1 MKFALALAAAICGA
15 AMTAQA
21 AASPDVSPDVIYVGA
36 HILTMEEKGATA
48 VAVRGDRIV
57 AVGDRATLLR
67 SKGKGTRVVAL
78 NDQALLPGFIDAHG
92 HITGQAAQVRMVALA
107 PPPVGAVTSVASVQ
121 EAVRTYIR
129 DKHIA
134 PGQWVVGFG
143 YDDSQLAEQRHPTRA
158 DLDAVSTDIPI
169 YLIHTSAHLGVVNT
183 AALRTLKIDAA
194 TADPPGGAIR
204 RVAGSRE
211 PDGVLEESANT
222 QVYAALP
229 TLNALPGGPAAAMAD
244 AVEQLRIAM
253 LTNAAMGITTVED
266 GASLPENLAV
276 LRAAAAADK
285 LPLDVVAHV
294 LWVPPAPFPEMA
306 GAGAYAGRLKI
317 GGIKMILDGS
327 PQGKT
332 AYLSVPYKV
341 PPPGKGADYR
351 GAPALPDAV
360 VDAAVREVLGRGLQ
374 LQAHAN
380 GDAAEQQMIDAVDR
394 AGVQLGRDA
403 VRKSRVVM
411 IHAQTI
417 REDQLDRLKALGM
430 IPSFFPA
437 HTFFWGDWHRESV
450 LGPERAARISPTRS
464 ALDHGLPFT
473 IHNDS
478 PVVPP
483 DILRLIW
490 NATNRV
496 TRSGAVLGPEQ
507 RVPVMAA
514 LRAVTINAAAQNF
527 EEATKGSLAPGKVA
541 DLVILSADPRAVPVA
556 DLRGIKVVETI
567 SRGVTVYR
575 AN

>member
-1 MKFALALAAAICGA
+1 MKLALALAVAICGA

-21 AASPDVSPDVIYVGA
+21 AAPPDVIYVGA
-36 HILTMEEKGATA
+36 HILTMEDKGATA

-78 NDQALLPGFIDAHG
+78 NEQALLPGFIDAHG

-107 PPPVGAVTSVASVQ
+107 PPPVGAVTSVAGVQ
-121 EAVRTYIR
+121 DAVRGYIR

-143 YDDSQLAEQRHPTRA
+143 YDDSQLTEQRHPTRA

-169 YLIHTSAHLGVVNT
+169 YLIHASAHLGVVNT
-183 AALRTLKIDAA
+183 AALRALKIDAA

-229 TLNALPGGPAAAMAD
+229 TLNALPGGPAAAVAD

-351 GAPALPDAV
+351 GAPALPDAA

-380 GDAAEQQMIDAVDR
+380 GDAAEQQLIDAVDH
-394 AGVQLGRDA
+394 AGAQLRRDA

-437 HTFFWGDWHRESV
+437 HTFFWGDWHRDSV

-464 ALDHGLPFT
+464 ALDRGLPFT

-527 EEATKGSLAPGKVA
+527 EEAIKGSLKPGKVA

>member
-294 LWVPPAPFPEMA
+294 RWVPPAPFPEMA